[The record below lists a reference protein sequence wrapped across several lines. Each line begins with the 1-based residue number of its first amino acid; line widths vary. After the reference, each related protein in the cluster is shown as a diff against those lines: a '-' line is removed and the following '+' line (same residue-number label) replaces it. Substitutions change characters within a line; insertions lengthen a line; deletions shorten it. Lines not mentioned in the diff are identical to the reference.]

1 MTLTEIKH
9 TLATTD
15 YDFLRTS
22 QKLVDP
28 SGKSRVVM
36 ITLGGS
42 HAYGTDRPSS
52 DLDIR
57 GVAVNTPIDL
67 LNGTDFEQLVDTPTD
82 TVIYSLDK
90 IIKLFCEANPNT
102 IEMLGCRPEQYLHL
116 TRIGELL
123 LENKKL
129 FLSQRAI
136 YTFGGYANSQ
146 LRRMENKSSRLA
158 DQEHRERNILKSI
171 ENAWIDLKR
180 RHMPFAEDAINLYI
194 DDAVTDTMDK
204 EIFMDIHLSHYP
216 LRDYSGLHSEI
227 YNIVKDYNKNNH
239 RNTNAIT
246 HDKLGKHMM
255 HLVRLYFMCFDILEK
270 GEINTYRDKEH
281 DLLVS
286 IRDGKFLDANKQPD
300 DSFYD
305 LLKELNDRFDY
316 AKANTILPEHVDMDK
331 VRELKFELNSMVI
344 RGEV

>member
-1 MTLTEIKH
+1 MTLSEIYN
-9 TLATTD
+9 TIQTSE
-15 YDFLRTS
+15 YDFLRTNP
-22 QKLVDP
+22 KLVDENN
-28 SGKSRVVM
+28 SRIVM

-42 HAYGTDRPSS
+42 HAYGTERPSS

-57 GVAVNTPIDL
+57 GIAVNTPIDL
-67 LNGTDFEQLVDTPTD
+67 LNGTDFEQLVDVPTD

-102 IEMLGCRPEQYLHL
+102 VEMLGCRPEQYLKL
-116 TRIGELL
+116 TRIGEIL
-123 LENKKL
+123 LENKAL

-146 LRRMENKSSRLA
+146 LRRMENKSARLA
-158 DQEHRERNILKSI
+158 DQEHREMNIRKSI

-180 RHMPFAEDAINLYI
+180 RHMPFPDDAINLYI
-194 DDAVTDTMDK
+194 DDAVCDSLDK
-204 EIFMDIHLSHYP
+204 EIFMDIHLTHYP

-286 IRDGKFLDANKQPD
+286 IRDGKYLDEERQPTD
-300 DSFYD
+300 EFYQMLD
-305 LLKELNDRFDY
+305 ELNKRFDY
-316 AKANTILPEHVDMDK
+316 AKANTILPEQVDMNK
-331 VRELKFELNSMVI
+331 IRELKFELNSMVI

>member
-1 MTLTEIKH
+1 MTIEQIKEELTKPEYH
-9 TLATTD
+9 FLGTNPYLAGNMM
-15 YDFLRTS
+15 LI
-22 QKLVDP
+22 
-28 SGKSRVVM
+28 G
-36 ITLGGS
+36 LGGS
-42 HAYGTDRPSS
+42 HAYGTNNENS

-57 GVAVNTPIDL
+57 GIAHNTPSYIL
-67 LNGTDFEQLVDTPTD
+67 SGRDFEQVVDVPTD

-102 IEMLGCRPEQYLHL
+102 IEMLGCKTEHYLKL
-116 TRIGELL
+116 TPIGKII
-123 LENKKL
+123 LENKEL

-146 LRRMENKSSRLA
+146 LRRMENKSARLA
-158 DQEHRERNILKSI
+158 DQAHREQNILKSI

-180 RHMPFAEDAINLYI
+180 RHMPFVDDAINLYI
-194 DDAVTDTMDK
+194 DDALSDTMDK
-204 EIFMDIHLSHYP
+204 EIFMDIHLTHYP
-216 LRDYSGLHSEI
+216 LRDYSGLHSELH
-227 YNIVKDYNKNNH
+227 NIVKDYNKNNH

-255 HLVRLYFMCFDILEK
+255 HLVRLYYMCFDILEK
-270 GEINTYRDKEH
+270 GEINTYSEKEH

-286 IRDGKFLDANKQPD
+286 IRDGAFLDAERQPTTE
-300 DSFYD
+300 FYE
-305 LLKELNDRFDY
+305 LLNELNARFDY
-316 AKANTILPEHVDMDK
+316 SKANTVLPEHVDMKK